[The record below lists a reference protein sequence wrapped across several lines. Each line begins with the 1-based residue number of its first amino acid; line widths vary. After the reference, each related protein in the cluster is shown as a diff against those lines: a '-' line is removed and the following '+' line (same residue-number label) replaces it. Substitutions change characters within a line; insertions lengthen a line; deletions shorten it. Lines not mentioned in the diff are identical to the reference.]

1 MHNLLQQNN
10 QRHSETVL
18 EEKVLKMQNSNKITK
33 ELEEDPI
40 NIYILKVILWEKF
53 KDINK

>member
-40 NIYILKVILWEKF
+40 NIYILKVILWEKC